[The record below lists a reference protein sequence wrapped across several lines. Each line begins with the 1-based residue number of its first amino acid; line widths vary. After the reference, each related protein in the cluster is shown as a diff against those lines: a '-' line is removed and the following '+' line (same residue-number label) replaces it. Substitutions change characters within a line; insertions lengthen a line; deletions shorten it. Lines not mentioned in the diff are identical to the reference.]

1 MMDLFTAMNA
11 VLGVLSRLE
20 CEDACAVI
28 CMAVDDI
35 SAQYGRSPSETLR
48 MIIQQIRQV
57 NEEMGNISA
66 PYGKNVRLTVKEVR

>member
-1 MMDLFTAMNA
+1 MMDLYTAMSA
-11 VLGVLSRLE
+11 VLGILSRLE
-20 CEDACAVI
+20 YEDACAVI

-35 SAQYGRSPSETLR
+35 SAQYGRKPSETLR
-48 MIIQQIRQV
+48 VMIQQIRQV